1 MVRLWQRAVHTQGG
15 QPQAFLLGDQWELY
29 ITAHFLSQVQE
40 LAWELQLALLRV
52 LEERQELL
60 LGVQEAWEQEEQP
73 ALLLELVELAEELPI
88 DLKELLESKLER
100 R

>member
-1 MVRLWQRAVHTQGG
+1 M
-15 QPQAFLLGDQWELY
+15 
-29 ITAHFLSQVQE
+29 
-40 LAWELQLALLRV
+40 